1 MKRCYICFEDTKY
14 QSECECNSYI
24 CKNCLEK
31 EIEYRK
37 GQCSICRSKI
47 INKDFI
53 SLEIENDNIQNDN
66 TQNNT
71 WYSVLQYM
79 ILYSIFLSVYITIIF
94 LGGNLV
100 NIIIL
105 KKTSIIIFNLYTF
118 VLGILF
124 YILFL
129 LCILISYGILALIY
143 FLLFLLVR
151 DIFK

>member
-1 MKRCYICFEDTKY
+1 MKKCYICFEDTEY
-14 QSECECNSYI
+14 HSECKCNSYI
-24 CKNCLEK
+24 CQNCLEK

-47 INKDFI
+47 INKEFI
-53 SLEIENDNIQNDN
+53 SLEIKNDD

-71 WYSVLQYM
+71 WCNNFQYM
-79 ILYSIFLSVYITIIF
+79 ILCSIFLSLYITIIF
-94 LGGNLV
+94 LGGNLI

-105 KKTSIIIFNLYTF
+105 KKSSVIIFNLFTF

-124 YILFL
+124 YLLLL
-129 LCILISYGILALIY
+129 LCSIITYGILSIIY
-143 FLLFLLVR
+143 LLFLLVR

>member
-1 MKRCYICFEDTKY
+1 MKRCYICFEDTEY

-53 SLEIENDNIQNDN
+53 SLEIKNDN
-66 TQNNT
+66 TQNNNQNNT
-71 WYSVLQYM
+71 WCNNLQYM
-79 ILYSIFLSVYITIIF
+79 ILCSIFLSVYITIIF
-94 LGGNLV
+94 LGGNLI

-105 KKTSIIIFNLYTF
+105 KKNAVIIFNLFTF

-124 YILFL
+124 YLLLL
-129 LCILISYGILALIY
+129 LCIIITYGILSVIY
-143 FLLFLLVR
+143 LLFLSVR

>member
-1 MKRCYICFEDTKY
+1 MKRCYICFEDTEY

-53 SLEIENDNIQNDN
+53 SLEIENEN

-71 WYSVLQYM
+71 WCNNLQYM
-79 ILYSIFLSVYITIIF
+79 ILCSIFLSIYIIFIF
-94 LGGNLV
+94 LGGNLI

-105 KKTSIIIFNLYTF
+105 KKKSVIIFNLYTF

-124 YILFL
+124 YLLLL
-129 LCILISYGILALIY
+129 LCSIITYGILSVIY
-143 FLLFLLVR
+143 LLFLSVR
-151 DIFK
+151 NAFK